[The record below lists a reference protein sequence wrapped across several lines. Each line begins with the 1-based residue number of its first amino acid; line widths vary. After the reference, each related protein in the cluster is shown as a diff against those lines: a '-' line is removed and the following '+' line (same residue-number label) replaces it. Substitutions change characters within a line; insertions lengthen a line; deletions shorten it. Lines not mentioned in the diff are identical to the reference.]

1 MSRTLQT
8 QTARHEGLVVN
19 TFLSIKDFLLFT
31 LFQLNIHTHTHT
43 HSHITAAFSYRAKKK
58 IIKISVAS
66 DSSAVKQII
75 IPTVGFQ

>member
-31 LFQLNIHTHTHT
+31 LFQLNIHTHT

>member
-31 LFQLNIHTHTHT
+31 LFQLNIHTHTH
-43 HSHITAAFSYRAKKK
+43 SHITAAFSFRAKKK

>member
-31 LFQLNIHTHTHT
+31 LFQLNIHTHTH
-43 HSHITAAFSYRAKKK
+43 SHITAAFSYRAKKK

-66 DSSAVKQII
+66 DSSAMKQII